1 MGPSEEVI
9 DALEKEK
16 AIITRGGMEAVR
28 LIFAKLDKAADALA
42 KEYDAIDFAR
52 EPEKAIRVQTF
63 RRIVKVE
70 IPAMLETIM
79 NVDIPEDK
87 PAWSFKRWISKAFD
101 FFVTPFTGGK
111 G

>member
-16 AIITRGGMEAVR
+16 AIITRGGMEALR
-28 LIFAKLDKAADALA
+28 LIFAKLDKAADAMA

-63 RRIVKVE
+63 RRIIKVE
-70 IPAMLETIM
+70 IPGMLETIM
-79 NVDIPEDK
+79 NVDIPKDK
-87 PAWSFKRWISKAFD
+87 PAWSFKRWVNKAFD
-101 FFVTPFTGGK
+101 FLVIPFTGRK